1 MSYAREGM
9 NYRFEDFLQE
19 WHMKDYHGTKD
30 DYEAHY
36 EDWMSQQDV
45 ESMEKL
51 GGLYGKEMFIRGVR
65 HGGDVAIKAIRA

>member
-1 MSYAREGM
+1 M
-9 NYRFEDFLQE
+9 NYSFQEFLQE
-19 WHMKDYHGTKD
+19 WHMMDYHGTD
-30 DYEAHY
+30 DNAPEHF

-51 GGLYGKEMFIRGVR
+51 GSLYGKEMFIRGVK